1 MSRSALTGSRIR
13 ERRSMMEMRQA
24 DLARHV
30 GISASYL
37 NLIEHNRRR
46 IGGKLLMDI
55 ASALQIEPAALSEG
69 AEAHLV
75 ARLREAAADGGKR
88 TEIERVD
95 EFAGRFPGWA
105 ELVVE
110 KQRRIAALERTV
122 EVLTDRL
129 THDPFLSAA
138 LHDILTAVASIRS
151 TSSILVETPEL
162 EPEWR
167 GRFQR
172 NINEDSQRL
181 SEASRSLV
189 SYLDGVDDIDASS
202 TSPQEELEAFL
213 ATHDFHFPDLEES
226 PTEETINQLIH
237 GVDLLRSTSAQA
249 LAVSHLTQYVQ
260 DAQRLPLTRLRSVL
274 GTYGLDPSAL
284 ASNTGVDLPLLF
296 RRLAALPKEL
306 EYGPI
311 GLVVCDASGTL
322 IFRKQI
328 EGFPLPRFGAA
339 CPLWPLFRALS
350 QPMMPLMMDL
360 TQAGRGAGHFRSYSI
375 AQAVGDVSFGKSMR
389 FEASML
395 VIPEEA
401 GVEKDYELV
410 GVSCRICPSAT
421 CGARREPSIL
431 AEGF

>member
-13 ERRSMMEMRQA
+13 ERRNMVGMRQA
-24 DLARHV
+24 DLARTV

-55 ASALQIEPAALSEG
+55 ASALEIEPAALSEG

-75 ARLREAAADGGKR
+75 ARLREAAAEGGKR
-88 TEIERVD
+88 IEIERVD

-189 SYLDGVDDIDASS
+189 GYLDGVDDIDAST

-213 ATHDFHFPDLEES
+213 GSYDFHFAELENAAQDTDTQDILAGSE
-226 PTEETINQLIH
+226 
-237 GVDLLRSTSAQA
+237 LLRSSSARA
-249 LAVSHLTQYVQ
+249 LAEGHLQQYLR
-260 DAQRLPLTRLRSVL
+260 DATLVPLSRLRSAL
-274 GTYGLDPSAL
+274 AAHGLDPAAL
-284 ASNTGVDLPLLF
+284 AGHLGVDLPLLF
-296 RRLAALPKEL
+296 RRLASLPKEL

-339 CPLWPLFRALS
+339 CPLWPLFRALN
-350 QPMMPLMMDL
+350 QPMLPMQVDL
-360 TQAGRGAGHFRSYSI
+360 AQAGRSAGHFRSYSI
-375 AQAVGDVSFGKSMR
+375 AQPVGEISFGKSMR

-395 VIPEEA
+395 VIPDDPA
-401 GVEKDYELV
+401 VESTHEQV

>member
-105 ELVVE
+105 ELVVD

-189 SYLDGVDDIDASS
+189 HYLEGVDDIDASS

-213 ATHDFHFPDLEES
+213 TAFDFHFPELEEAPDEGIIEGLVS
-226 PTEETINQLIH
+226 GADQ
-237 GVDLLRSTSAQA
+237 LRSSSARA
-249 LAVSHLTQYVQ
+249 LAVSHLTQYLL
-260 DAQRLPLTRLRSVL
+260 DAQRLPLSRLRSVL

-284 ASNTGVDLPLLF
+284 AMSTGVDLPLLF
-296 RRLAALPKEL
+296 RRLAALPKEM

-350 QPMMPLMMDL
+350 QPMMPIMMDL
-360 TQAGRGAGHFRSYSI
+360 AQAGRSAGQFRSYSI
-375 AQAVGDVSFGKSMR
+375 AQSVGDVTFGKSIR

-401 GVEKDYELV
+401 GVEKDQELV
-410 GVSCRICPSAT
+410 GVSCRICPSNT